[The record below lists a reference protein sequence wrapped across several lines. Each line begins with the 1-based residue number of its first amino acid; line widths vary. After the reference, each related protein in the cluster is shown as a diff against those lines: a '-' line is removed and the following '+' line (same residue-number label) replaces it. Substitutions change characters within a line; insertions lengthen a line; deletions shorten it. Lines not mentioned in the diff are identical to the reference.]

1 VTSIK
6 ESAAPIPA
14 LYRISVRPIE
24 FSFNLYGAA
33 LAGAIVDM
41 TGRDVAKWPPV
52 GAVETLCS
60 SIGGLVIQQG
70 SERMLPSFVKD

>member
-1 VTSIK
+1 
-6 ESAAPIPA
+6 
-14 LYRISVRPIE
+14 
-24 FSFNLYGAA
+24 LYGAA

-70 SERMLPSFVKD
+70 SESMLSSFVKD